1 MHCSVLQ
8 FGGGRFLRS
17 FVDLFV
23 EQARGEGQDVGDV
36 VVVQSTVSSRA
47 EYFNNQSNG
56 YHVLIRGIVD
66 GHHVE
71 RVEQVRVVRRA
82 IVADEAWEEV
92 QSVAL
97 QESIKWIVSNA
108 TEAGYALEVDDS
120 IAKPRSFPAK
130 VTSILF
136 SRYNAGLSGMKILP
150 CELLTKNGKRLHE
163 LVCKQAQTWNLSDH
177 FFDWLA
183 CECIWADTLVDR
195 IVSRPPLDH
204 PLFEQDRLLAVAEPF
219 AFWGIQAKDE
229 MPFFPHPSISIVD
242 DLTPYAMRK
251 LRIFNGAHTA
261 LVCRA
266 MPLGFVTVRE
276 AMEDGAIR
284 SWLERLLFDEIVP
297 VVESIAVDAKEFAD
311 SVLERLANPYL
322 DHKFED
328 ISLYHETKIKTRL
341 QPTYEEFIK
350 LKGHAPALLEEML
363 LISR

>member
-23 EQARGEGQDVGDV
+23 EQAREEGQDVGDI

-92 QSVAL
+92 QSLAL
-97 QESIKWIVSNA
+97 QESIKWIVSNS
-108 TEAGYALEVDDS
+108 TEAGYALELDDS

-130 VTSILF
+130 VTSTLF
-136 SRYNAGLSGMKILP
+136 ARYNAGLSGMKILP
-150 CELLTKNGKRLHE
+150 CELLTENGKRLYE
-163 LVCKQAQTWNLSDH
+163 LVSKQAETWKLSED
-177 FFDWLA
+177 FFNWLA
-183 CECIWADTLVDR
+183 SECIWADTLVDR

-242 DLTPYAMRK
+242 DLTPYATRK
-251 LRIFNGAHTA
+251 LRILNGAHTA

-276 AMEDGAIR
+276 AMEDGATR
-284 SWLERLLFDEIVP
+284 SWLEQLLFEEIVP
-297 VVESIAVDAKEFAD
+297 VVEKTTTDAKDFAG
-311 SVLERLANPYL
+311 SVLDRLANPYL
-322 DHKFED
+322 DHKFAD

-341 QPTYEEFIK
+341 KPTYEDFIR
-350 LKGHAPALLEEML
+350 LRGYAPALLEEML
-363 LISR
+363 LK

>member
-1 MHCSVLQ
+1 MYCSVLQ
-8 FGGGRFLRS
+8 FGGGQFLRA

-23 EQARGEGQDVGDV
+23 EEAREEGQDVGDV
-36 VVVQSTVSSRA
+36 VVVQSTFSRRA
-47 EYFNNQSNG
+47 EYFNSQSNG

-71 RVEQVRVVRRA
+71 RLDKVRVVRRA

-97 QESIKWIVSNA
+97 QQSIKWVVSNV
-108 TEAGYALEVDDS
+108 TEAGYALEIDDS
-120 IAKPRSFPAK
+120 IAKPRSYPAK

-136 SRYNAGLSGMKILP
+136 SRYNAGLSGMNILP
-150 CELLTKNGKRLHE
+150 CELLTENGKRLHE
-163 LVCKQAQTWNLSDH
+163 LVYKQAQAWSLSDN
-177 FFDWLA
+177 FFEWLA

-195 IVSRPPLDH
+195 IVSRPPPDH

-219 AFWGIQAKDE
+219 AFWGIQAKE
-229 MPFFPHPSISIVD
+229 KITFFSHPSISIVD
-242 DLTPYAMRK
+242 DLMPYATRK
-251 LRIFNGAHTA
+251 LRILNGAHTA
-261 LVCRA
+261 LVCKA

-276 AMEDGAIR
+276 AMEDGTIR

-297 VVESIAVDAKEFAD
+297 VVESVAGDAKEFAD

-322 DHKFED
+322 DHKLKD

-341 QPTYEEFIK
+341 QPTYEGFVK
-350 LKGHAPALLEEML
+350 LKGHAPTLLEEML
-363 LISR
+363 LSSR